1 MSEITMQGAHG
12 GAELIK
18 KRYLGEIEENK
29 TIDEI
34 ESCCDF
40 VGGDFAFE
48 LRGAK
53 LHIFRI
59 IAGVRA

>member
-12 GAELIK
+12 GAELIEI
-18 KRYLGEIEENK
+18 RYLGEIVEIM
-29 TIDEI
+29 TIDDV
-34 ESCCDF
+34 ESCCAF
-40 VGGDFAFE
+40 AGGDFALE

-59 IAGVRA
+59 LVGVSA